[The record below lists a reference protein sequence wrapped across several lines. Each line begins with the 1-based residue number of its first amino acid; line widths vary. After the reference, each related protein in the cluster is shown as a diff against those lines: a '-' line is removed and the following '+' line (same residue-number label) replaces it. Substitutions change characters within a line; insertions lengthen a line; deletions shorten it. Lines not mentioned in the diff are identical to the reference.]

1 MLKEKWTNSRT
12 KVVTILSLMC
22 LFFSESALGH
32 GPSRQK
38 VSEKI
43 IINASP
49 EKVWEIVSNFS
60 DFTWNTEVKSSKSND
75 NKIGSLRTL
84 TLENNQQIIQSLE
97 KLDPDKRKISWR
109 VQQASDI
116 SLPVNSYQATL
127 IIKDKEGKTEITY
140 RAGFYRGFMGNDPPE
155 ELNDENSK
163 KKVKLFI
170 ESALKGL
177 KSVSEK

>member
-1 MLKEKWTNSRT
+1 MLKKKWTNSRN
-12 KVVTILSLMC
+12 KVVTILSFMC

-84 TLENNQQIIQSLE
+84 TLENNQQITQSLE
-97 KLDPDKRKISWR
+97 KLDPDKKKIS
-109 VQQASDI
+109 
-116 SLPVNSYQATL
+116 
-127 IIKDKEGKTEITY
+127 
-140 RAGFYRGFMGNDPPE
+140 
-155 ELNDENSK
+155 
-163 KKVKLFI
+163 
-170 ESALKGL
+170 
-177 KSVSEK
+177 